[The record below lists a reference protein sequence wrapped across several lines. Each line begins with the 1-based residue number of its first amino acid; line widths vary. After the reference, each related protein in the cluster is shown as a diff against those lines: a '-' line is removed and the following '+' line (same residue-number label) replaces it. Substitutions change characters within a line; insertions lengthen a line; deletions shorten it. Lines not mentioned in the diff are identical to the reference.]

1 MCCFTVTLGIMSV
14 LKITNQEP
22 VLHNFVQGKSFLTGM
37 AKALSSF
44 VAVKKSSLAVSIT
57 FFKFFNFFYFGRS
70 DLSLSATF
78 HWPFSRDGQLV
89 AIISYANDLSRF
101 LSHFLTV

>member
-57 FFKFFNFFYFGRS
+57 FVPRWVNEGLKN
-70 DLSLSATF
+70 
-78 HWPFSRDGQLV
+78 
-89 AIISYANDLSRF
+89 ISNLINNTY
-101 LSHFLTV
+101 